1 MMSLVWANELGLYE
15 KVGFDYYLTQ
25 EGLKVS
31 QLRQNMTPVEVREL
45 IRNSMKERT
54 QLKVMSE

>member
-1 MMSLVWANELGLYE
+1 
-15 KVGFDYYLTQ
+15 
-25 EGLKVS
+25 
-31 QLRQNMTPVEVREL
+31 LRQSMTPVEVREL